1 MVMDAL
7 AIAVAIYKVQCP
19 EHEKSANI
27 IVKDINKSMLRKK
40 YFPDASLELFFN
52 SILRTI

>member
-7 AIAVAIYKVQCP
+7 AIAVVIYKAQCP
-19 EHEKSANI
+19 EHEKKCKYNCQRYH
-27 IVKDINKSMLRKK
+27 KSMLRKK

-52 SILRTI
+52 ILRTK

>member
-7 AIAVAIYKVQCP
+7 AIAVAIYKEQCP

-27 IVKDINKSMLRKK
+27 SNCQRYQ
-40 YFPDASLELFFN
+40 YFSDASLELFFN
-52 SILRTI
+52 ILRTK